1 MEKLNSLL
9 LTAETMAEEAAVIN
23 DAVLANYRL
32 ESTELAMVFSPEVKD
47 YLPGC
52 KSVFVHE
59 DDSRR
64 KKRDED
70 KITIITLPLL
80 NKVIADTED
89 VAVLPVSE
97 AGRVYRYGYLCAEVI
112 NLDKG
117 LGLKITCEDLTDSPC
132 LTPQDAKRRL
142 DAFLVM
148 WPYENIRV
156 RYHHCE
162 RHSLKPYLVAG
173 VLRWCLILDKANH
186 RLDGVFV
193 NVDDGGMSPFNIP
206 EEYVSRVRC
215 NARYR
220 TRSCFVSPYRV
231 YSFNGSSFELTEGC
245 NYLLSRKEA
254 IDIWRK
260 AKGLFKLKESKLLP
274 KDAVPVLFNG
284 EKAYLLAADG
294 PDFHHT
300 RVILISAETGSII
313 TEECNVPQK
322 LVLVSRAYSETL
334 DNTVIRVSEDG
345 FIVELT

>member
-1 MEKLNSLL
+1 MERLNSLL
-9 LTAETMAEEAAVIN
+9 LTAETMAQEAAVIN
-23 DAVLANYRL
+23 DAVLSNYRL
-32 ESTELAMVFSPEVKD
+32 ESTGLAMVFSPEVKD

-59 DDSRR
+59 DASRR
-64 KKRDED
+64 QKRGED
-70 KITIITLPLL
+70 KITVITLPLL
-80 NKVIADTED
+80 NKVITVTDD
-89 VAVLPVSE
+89 VAVLSVSE

-117 LGLKITCEDLTDSPC
+117 LGLKITREDLTDSPC
-132 LTPQDAKRRL
+132 LTSQDAKRRL

-148 WPYENIRV
+148 WPYENIRI

-173 VLRWCLILDKANH
+173 VLRWCLILDKADH

-193 NVDDGGMSPFNIP
+193 NVDDGGISPFNIP
-206 EEYVSRVRC
+206 EEYVSRVRN

-220 TRSCFVSPYRV
+220 TKSCQVSPYRV
-231 YSFNGSSFELTEGC
+231 YFFNGSSFELTEGYD
-245 NYLLSRKEA
+245 YLLSRKEA